1 MLQHATNHIQ
11 TRWQQ
16 PEITTLNNM
25 ILPQEQ
31 KERWKFT
38 NKLIFQFL
46 FTYIVL
52 YILLLFSSLL
62 LETPLRWF
70 AEYVLNWGAD
80 FTMESTG
87 SGDRAFDYV
96 RLGFNLFLTIPIV
109 LIWSI
114 IDLKRESYHKLFYWF
129 QVIIRLTLIFA
140 MLLYGFAK
148 VFKGQFADHSLE
160 RLVQTVGHMSP
171 MGLAWTFMGHSIFYN
186 IFIGFIEILGGILL
200 IFRKTVTLGSL
211 VIIGVMSNVLMM
223 NLTYDIPVK
232 LVSAHLC
239 IMALILLQVN
249 GQRVFDFFFKNKTIE
264 KVEYSVPLKN
274 TNLKKIIAI
283 SKRFLVL
290 VVIGAVII
298 QTLIRFKATEQLK
311 EKSEFYGIWET
322 QSFVKNKDILSP
334 LLTDTY
340 RWRYLI
346 VDEKN
351 KAIVKKMTDSIDR
364 YPFEI
369 NSDLNE
375 IIFRSTIDSISHR
388 FLYRFINPQELVL
401 NGTIYADSIS
411 ILFKRK
417 PKSDFRLINRKFH
430 WVNETNYNH

>member
-1 MLQHATNHIQ
+1 
-11 TRWQQ
+11 
-16 PEITTLNNM
+16 
-25 ILPQEQ
+25 
-31 KERWKFT
+31 
-38 NKLIFQFL
+38 
-46 FTYIVL
+46 
-52 YILLLFSSLL
+52 
-62 LETPLRWF
+62 
-70 AEYVLNWGAD
+70 
-80 FTMESTG
+80 MESTG

-114 IDLKRESYHKLFYWF
+114 IDLKRNSYNKLFYWF

-140 MLLYGFAK
+140 MLIYGLAK
-148 VFKGQFADHSLE
+148 VYKGQFADHSLE
-160 RLVQTVGHMSP
+160 RLVETVGNMSP
-171 MGLAWTFMGHSIFYN
+171 MGLAWTFMGHSFFYN

-232 LVSAHLC
+232 LVSAHLF

-264 KVEYSVPLKN
+264 KVEYYVPLKN
-274 TNLKKIIAI
+274 TNFKKIITI
-283 SKRFLVL
+283 GKRFLVF
-290 VVIGAVII
+290 VVMGAVLI

-311 EKSEFYGIWET
+311 EKSELYGIWET
-322 QSFVKNKDILSP
+322 QLFVKNKDILSP

-351 KAIVKKMTDSIDR
+351 KATIKKMTDSIDR
-364 YPFEI
+364 YLFKN

-375 IIFRSTIDSISHR
+375 IIFRSENDSVSHR
-388 FLYRFINPQELVL
+388 FLYKFINPQELEL